1 MKTTTTTKYATMKI
15 QKLLLLLF
23 VSYTWLANAQFLN
36 TQKEFVD
43 VLSYSFHIQIADK
56 TDKIVAKTFVKFQ
69 LKKKV
74 DSVFLQLKNRN
85 EKGKGMEVSSLVN
98 SSGKAMRYTHLRDQL
113 VIYNDGTWEEN
124 ALVLIEITY
133 SGIPE
138 DGLYIKKSKYGK
150 KTFFG
155 DNWPNRARYWLPV
168 IDHPSDKALVEFHIV
183 APDHYKVVA
192 SGRLIS
198 EEAQEFGFTYH
209 HFKTNQPLPTK
220 VMVLGAADFKIKELA
235 IVNDIVVSS
244 WIYSEAPDLGFDDYK
259 PAVAVLKYF
268 DSIIGPYSY
277 EKLANV
283 QSKTRF
289 GGMENAGNIF
299 YYEESVDGKHQVESL
314 VAHEIAHQW
323 FGNSVSEENWRDIWL
338 SEGFATYLT
347 DMYLEHKYGKEKLR
361 ERMIM
366 EREKVIR
373 YSKNT
378 NVKAIVYDEKD
389 NLFKLLNRNSYEKGA
404 WVLHMLR
411 NRIGDQKF
419 FMLLRSFFETYKN
432 KNASTEDFI
441 QLATS
446 IAAEDLS
453 TFFKQW
459 LYRADIPIIKIDS
472 KINKGVLEVAIQQNK
487 EAYEL
492 VIPVRVSDKEN
503 TQIFKLSLN
512 KTQQHFEFPLNFN
525 PKSAKIEID
534 YDVQLLFQQE

>member
-1 MKTTTTTKYATMKI
+1 M
-15 QKLLLLLF
+15 
-23 VSYTWLANAQFLN
+23 
-36 TQKEFVD
+36 
-43 VLSYSFHIQIADK
+43 
-56 TDKIVAKTFVKFQ
+56 
-69 LKKKV
+69 
-74 DSVFLQLKNRN
+74 
-85 EKGKGMEVSSLVN
+85 
-98 SSGKAMRYTHLRDQL
+98 
-113 VIYNDGTWEEN
+113 
-124 ALVLIEITY
+124 
-133 SGIPE
+133 
-138 DGLYIKKSKYGK
+138 
-150 KTFFG
+150 
-155 DNWPNRARYWLPV
+155 
-168 IDHPSDKALVEFHIV
+168 
-183 APDHYKVVA
+183 
-192 SGRLIS
+192 
-198 EEAQEFGFTYH
+198 
-209 HFKTNQPLPTK
+209 
-220 VMVLGAADFKIKELA
+220 
-235 IVNDIVVSS
+235 
-244 WIYSEAPDLGFDDYK
+244 
-259 PAVAVLKYF
+259 
-268 DSIIGPYSY
+268 
-277 EKLANV
+277 
-283 QSKTRF
+283 
-289 GGMENAGNIF
+289 
-299 YYEESVDGKHQVESL
+299 ESL

-378 NVKAIVYDEKD
+378 NVQAIVYDEKD

-419 FMLLRSFFETYKN
+419 FKLLRSFFETYKN

-472 KINKGVLEVAIQQNK
+472 KIKKGVLKVAVQQNK